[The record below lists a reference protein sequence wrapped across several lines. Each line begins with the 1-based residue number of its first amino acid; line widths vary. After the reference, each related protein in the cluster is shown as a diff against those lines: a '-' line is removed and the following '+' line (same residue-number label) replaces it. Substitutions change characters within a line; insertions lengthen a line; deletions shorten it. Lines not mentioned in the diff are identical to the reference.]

1 VPSTLLIGLVVA
13 LKFGLPLL
21 LVPFPFAAGWANFVL
36 DTVDGDILVP
46 LGLHE
51 PTYQLIDKAADWV
64 TYVLMVVAAWRWR
77 IWRVVLA
84 LFVLRSVG
92 QALFF
97 LTGDELMFFF
107 FPNFLEPLFLVYATI
122 RFFKRDRAHEFFR
135 RHVVALTL
143 LIVVYKM
150 QDEWITHVANVD
162 RSELISRL
170 LPPW

>member
-1 VPSTLLIGLVVA
+1 MLSTVLIAGVVA

-51 PTYQLIDKAADWV
+51 PTYQLVDKAADWV

-122 RFFKRDRAHEFFR
+122 RFFKQDRAHEFFQ